1 MSDLRAILGVLA
13 LLTTTS
19 AAHAQIACV
28 QQGLDQLGFEPG
40 PVDGE
45 FGRRTAAAAIA
56 FADEFGI
63 ALPDLN
69 DETSPQWCDAVTE
82 IAKSQ
87 LGLARRF
94 DVTSPPSGVLS
105 PRDTEAQWNA
115 YKTAPECFEHPSFA
129 EGTGFPLTILRPEV
143 VGSLQWR
150 SPFTQAISAPAC
162 SIAPVDFGRPPAP
175 IPVVT
180 LDEAYGERQIEVEI
194 AAEWFMKAATYVRFS
209 GDPVARDALRQTL
222 VSWAEADSLGEGI
235 NVSWGDRPVD
245 YQMITT
251 ITALM
256 ATAAEVIPDLSPEDK
271 TVVGPW
277 LNRLAAAVTNS
288 HWSDRQDNKA
298 YLKTY
303 VGLIW
308 GLMVGDDEPVREAIR
323 VYKLAIHDMRPDGSM
338 PIDSQ
343 RGGMG
348 ISYNAGAVSHLVLI
362 AAALRTH
369 HGVDLFDY
377 SVDGRSIHDAV
388 AFVHRSIVDPS
399 STNQLYA
406 IACPEGGDRWGSIER
421 PSMGFMDELG
431 YLLVYADL
439 FPEREI
445 SADLHERLSNHLRR
459 AGISD
464 RAGGAAACQF
474 AAPTAAVFEG
484 TSITIQNV
492 VLDLG
497 EPKFEVF
504 AHEDFGHTQGEA
516 SRINTLISAQIL
528 DAPSGE
534 DQLDFNIRAS
544 YSAQT
549 DELRN
554 LALTINP
561 PLGRE
566 RPNDLLGCAA
576 AATRTYDDGEY
587 RVDIRFEQDG
597 NRFLA
602 PDVQCVLDNLP
613 EPSRFMA
620 AFLTSNFRDVAVGM
634 VNKGTINTVSHTGLR
649 QWLLN
654 VAEGRIIVSGN

>member
-1 MSDLRAILGVLA
+1 M
-13 LLTTTS
+13 
-19 AAHAQIACV
+19 
-28 QQGLDQLGFEPG
+28 
-40 PVDGE
+40 
-45 FGRRTAAAAIA
+45 
-56 FADEFGI
+56 
-63 ALPDLN
+63 
-69 DETSPQWCDAVTE
+69 TE
-82 IAKSQ
+82 IANSQ
-87 LGLARRF
+87 VGLARRF

-129 EGTGFPLTILRPEV
+129 EGTSFPLTILRPEV

-175 IPVVT
+175 IPVVI
-180 LDEAYGERQIEVEI
+180 LDEEFGERQIEVEI

-256 ATAAEVIPDLSPEDK
+256 ATAVEIIPDLSSEDK

-277 LNRLAAAVTNS
+277 LNRLAAAVTDS

-308 GLMVGDDEPVREAIR
+308 GLMVGDDEPVKEAIR

-348 ISYNAGAVSHLVLI
+348 IAINAGSVSHLVLI
-362 AAALRTH
+362 AAALH
-369 HGVDLFDY
+369 AAHGVDLFDY
-377 SVDGRSIHDAV
+377 DVDGRSIHDAV

-399 STNQLYA
+399 GTNQLYA
-406 IACPEGGDRWGSIER
+406 IACSDGGDRWGSIEQ
-421 PSMGFMDELG
+421 PSMGFVEQLG
-431 YLLVYADL
+431 FLLIYTEL
-439 FPEREI
+439 FPERQV
-445 SADLHERLSNHLRR
+445 SADLREWLSNRPR
-459 AGISD
+459 ATGISE

-474 AAPTAAVFEG
+474 AAATGAVFDG
-484 TSITIQNV
+484 SSITIENV

-497 EPKFEVF
+497 EPEFEVF

-528 DAPSGE
+528 DAQRGE
-534 DQLDFNIRAS
+534 DALDFNIRAS

-549 DELRN
+549 GELRN
-554 LALTINP
+554 LVLTINP
-561 PLGRE
+561 PLGKE
-566 RPNDLLGCAA
+566 RPNDLLACAA

-587 RVDIRFEQDG
+587 RVDIRFEQNG
-597 NRFLA
+597 NQFLA
-602 PDVQCVLDNLP
+602 SDVQCVLDNLP
-613 EPSRFMA
+613 QPSRFMA
-620 AFLTSNFRDVAVGM
+620 SFLTNNFRDVAVGM
-634 VNKGTINTVSHTGLR
+634 VNQGTINTVSHTGLR
-649 QWLLN
+649 RWLLD
-654 VAEGRIIVSGN
+654 VAEGRIIVSVN